1 MGRSHA
7 PIVQV
12 VFIWLDLCLKQFQMA
27 TQYNSIIRLKKIDEC
42 LRNRSKV
49 YKLPDLITAIS
60 NELESQDKKIKVS
73 DRTLYDDLK
82 FLKDEYGPFK
92 APITRTN
99 EKGYFYEESG
109 FSIFNPMQDQDTT
122 EKIKSS
128 LSALRQVANM
138 SGYEDLKDTVLRME
152 ASYNFDD
159 VQRINPIVHLEEGLN
174 IAAQKHIEPLKAHI
188 QKEEVISVTYEP
200 FDKAEYARI
209 VSPYFLKE
217 YNNRWFLFGH
227 QHAITKDG
235 YEGITNVSL
244 DRITGINKSLRDYVT
259 RGDLNIKEYLS
270 NVIGVTVPKKEAQTI
285 HFKVY
290 GGRRHYVATKKIHES
305 QRTVE
310 MNDKY
315 GLFSISVIPNN
326 ELYSHLLGFGG
337 DLEVVSPFGVRE
349 EMKEKVAVL
358 CARY

>member
-1 MGRSHA
+1 
-7 PIVQV
+7 
-12 VFIWLDLCLKQFQMA
+12 MA

-42 LRNRSKV
+42 LRNRNKV
-49 YKLPDLITAIS
+49 YKLPELISAIS
-60 NELESQDKKIKVS
+60 QELESQDKKIKVS
-73 DRTLYDDLK
+73 ERTIYDDLK

-109 FSIFNPMQDQDTT
+109 YSIFNPMQDHDTI

-138 SGYEDLKDTVLRME
+138 TGYEDLKDTVLRME
-152 ASYNFDD
+152 ASYNFDEE
-159 VQRINPIVHLEEGLN
+159 QRIDPIVHLEEGLN
-174 IAAQKHIEPLKAHI
+174 IAAQKRIEPLKTHI
-188 QKEEVISVTYEP
+188 QNEQVISVIYKP
-200 FDKAEYARI
+200 FDKAAYARV

-227 QHAITKDG
+227 QHAINSG
-235 YEGITNVSL
+235 EYEGLTNISL
-244 DRITGINKSLRDYVT
+244 DRITGISKSFRDYVPK
-259 RGDLNIKEYLS
+259 GNLNIKEYLS
-270 NVIGVTVPKKEAQTI
+270 NVIGVTVPKEDIQI
-285 HFKVY
+285 IQFKVF
-290 GGRRHYVATKKIHES
+290 GIRRHYVDTKKIHES

-315 GLFSISVIPNN
+315 GLFSISVIPNR

-337 DLEVVSPFGVRE
+337 DLEVLRPEGVRK
-349 EMKEKVAVL
+349 EMKEKVDVL
-358 CARY
+358 FSRY